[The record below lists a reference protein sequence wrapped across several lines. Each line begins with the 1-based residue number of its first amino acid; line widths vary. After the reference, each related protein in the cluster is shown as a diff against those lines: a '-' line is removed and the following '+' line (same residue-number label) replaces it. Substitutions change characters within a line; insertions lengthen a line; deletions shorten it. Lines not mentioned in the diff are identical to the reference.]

1 MKKSFNYKK
10 VFVRILIILFIVYF
24 ISVMVNQQDK
34 LNTYKQSQAYY
45 ETKYSEEVARQ
56 EELKALKDN
65 IDTPEYIE
73 QLAREKLDMYLPN
86 ERVYIDINSK

>member
-10 VFVRILIILFIVYF
+10 LFVRILIILFIVYF

>member
-1 MKKSFNYKK
+1 MKRSFNYKK
-10 VFVRILIILFIVYF
+10 LFVRILIILFIVYF

-56 EELKALKDN
+56 EELKSLKDN

>member
-10 VFVRILIILFIVYF
+10 LFVRILIILFIVYF

-45 ETKYSEEVARQ
+45 ETKYSQEVARQ

>member
-1 MKKSFNYKK
+1 MKRSFNYKK
-10 VFVRILIILFIVYF
+10 LFVRILIILFIVYF

>member
-1 MKKSFNYKK
+1 MKKNFNYKK
-10 VFVRILIILFIVYF
+10 LFVRILIILFIVYF